1 MSDTK
6 KIRIESIADAIKN
19 GQLNFEQIADIYQ
32 NRKISWDKSE
42 YTWASAPCQAF
53 SGTKNETIDIDYEEV
68 KDETEHTPKGL
79 PNPQH

>member
-6 KIRIESIADAIKN
+6 KTQELKNDPYKFFMEFFTDIK
-19 GQLNFEQIADIYQ
+19 EHEAH
-32 NRKISWDKSE
+32 KINHTGE

-68 KDETEHTPKGL
+68 KDETKQIGSSEK
-79 PNPQH
+79 